1 MAVVKNSE
9 RCNVGHPD
17 EDITPIYTVETPPIV
32 IQGPITRARAR
43 QLHQQV
49 SSFLSTR
56 AYSCDDG
63 MLSNDIIDYILL
75 RNFGDDHESLGDQ
88 QGPGGK

>member
-1 MAVVKNSE
+1 MIPLQEGEDV
-9 RCNVGHPD
+9 
-17 EDITPIYTVETPPIV
+17 EDITPMYTTETPPIV
-32 IQGPITRARAR
+32 TQGPITRARAR